1 MRPRLR
7 PNTFVLDQAM
17 SVGGACQNV
26 VLPLKP
32 RTAIQ
37 DRLNIVADG
46 QHPKSGLHR
55 QPTAPKD
62 GLATVAA
69 EALRSGYQAHE
80 HSKNKYELEMPTGTV
95 GRTIEARVKPYAA
108 QPRSV
113 WKAEG
118 WGPPP
123 ARANS
128 QEQPARVG
136 PHRQFSPQS
145 LHPAIRGPVGAALAA
160 TQRQPTRGNSLPRR
174 APPAIQRLIA
184 T

>member
-7 PNTFVLDQAM
+7 LNTFVLDQAM

-37 DRLNIVADG
+37 DGLNIVANG

-62 GLATVAA
+62 GLAAVAA

-80 HSKNKYELEMPTGTV
+80 HSKNKYELEMPTGTA

-108 QPRSV
+108 
-113 WKAEG
+113 
-118 WGPPP
+118 
-123 ARANS
+123 
-128 QEQPARVG
+128 
-136 PHRQFSPQS
+136 
-145 LHPAIRGPVGAALAA
+145 
-160 TQRQPTRGNSLPRR
+160 
-174 APPAIQRLIA
+174 
-184 T
+184 